1 MGATKRD
8 IYKAERAF
16 KDLTFSDINVVRL
29 LMEYRYKYDPY
40 SGFEA
45 DANFDIAGTVSS
57 ANVEV
62 IATFAS
68 LDDLIRQCKFDETQL
83 KIIQLAEDGYTLKE
97 MAALIGLSHGDNIK
111 KRMNTICKEI
121 VKMNLWNW
129 RKVTY
134 QVELGL
140 KTKKCSNCKEDLP
153 ATFEF
158 FSDDNRNKDGFHSIC
173 KKCRN

>member
-1 MGATKRD
+1 MGHVKRD
-8 IYKAERAF
+8 IYKSERAF
-16 KDLTFSDINVVRL
+16 KDLTFSDVNVVRL

-45 DANFDIAGTVSS
+45 DATYDIAGTVSA

-68 LDDLIRQCKFDETQL
+68 LDDLIEQCKFDETQT
-83 KIIQLAEDGYTLKE
+83 KIIQLTEDGYTLKE
-97 MAALIGLSHGDNIK
+97 IATLIGLSHTDNIK
-111 KRMNTICKEI
+111 KRMNRICKEI

-140 KTKKCSNCKEDLP
+140 KTKKCNRCREDLP

-158 FSDDNRNKDGFHSIC
+158 FSDNNDSKDGFHSLC
-173 KKCRN
+173 KMCRK